1 MLKNCKKGF
10 TLVELLVVV
19 LIIGILAAVALPQY
33 NKAVEKSK
41 VSQALITLKYMRE
54 RGQEFMLYNN
64 LTSATPQVQDLLSN
78 DKIGIELPSDWGCF
92 RDDCGGQICCSDEFC
107 FENGGCDW
115 GDGGTNPY
123 FPSLV
128 RVKKGTTISEVEN
141 GEYDVFYN
149 LVYSEETGR
158 LECYDGFYKEENYY
172 CSMFASK
179 KISDGYWQM

>member
-54 RGQEFMLYNN
+54 RGQEFILYNDHTSGI
-64 LTSATPQVQDLLSN
+64 LTN

-92 RDDCGGQICCSDEFC
+92 MDECGGQICCSDEFC
-107 FENGGCDW
+107 FENGGCYW

-123 FPSLV
+123 FPSLI
-128 RVKKGTTISEVEN
+128 RVKKGTTISEIENDEYVE
-141 GEYDVFYN
+141 FYS
-149 LVYSEETGR
+149 LAYSEGTGR
-158 LECYDGFYKEENYY
+158 LECYDGSYKEDNYY

-179 KISDGYWQM
+179 KISNGYWQM